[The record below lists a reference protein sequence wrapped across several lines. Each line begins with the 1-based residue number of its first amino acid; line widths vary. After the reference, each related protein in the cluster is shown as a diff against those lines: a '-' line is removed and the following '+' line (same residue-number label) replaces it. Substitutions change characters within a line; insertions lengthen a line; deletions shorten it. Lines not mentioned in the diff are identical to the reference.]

1 MPFCEDDL
9 RNAVK
14 RKDPG
19 PEFTRQVMQRVQQER
34 AGGNASSPKVP
45 WGRGWFAGLRFSPAL
60 VAVSLA
66 ILLLL
71 GSWVGYQSY
80 RQHQEQARIEKQK
93 REAEEQ
99 KAEQQARLALR
110 IASEKLN
117 HVFQKVN
124 SEALQDDK
132 VRRQRL

>member
-1 MPFCEDDL
+1 MPFSEDDL
-9 RNAVK
+9 RKALK

-19 PEFTRQVMQRVQQER
+19 PEFTERVMARVKQKAATGHTPHPR
-34 AGGNASSPKVP
+34 LS
-45 WGRGWFAGLRFSPAL
+45 WFASFRFAPAL
-60 VAVSLA
+60 IAASIALVLF
-66 ILLLL
+66 L
-71 GSWVGYQSY
+71 GARIGYQSY
-80 RQHQEQARIEKQK
+80 QRHQEQARIEKLQ

-117 HVFQKVN
+117 HVFQTVSIETQQN
-124 SEALQDDK
+124 DN

>member
-1 MPFCEDDL
+1 MPFSEDDL
-9 RNAVK
+9 RDALK

-19 PEFTRQVMQRVQQER
+19 PEFTRQVMETVRQSRTGSRV
-34 AGGNASSPKVP
+34 SPPKVV
-45 WGRGWFAGLRFSPAL
+45 WGLRWFAGLRFSPAL
-60 VAVSLA
+60 VAASIA

-71 GSWVGYQSY
+71 GTWIGYQSY
-80 RQHQEQARIEKQK
+80 RQHQEQARIEQQR
-93 REAEEQ
+93 RELEEQ

-124 SEALQDDK
+124 LEALQDDK
-132 VRRQRL
+132 IRRQRL